1 MSLKPEQPDAMPAFI
16 CTTCGTQHADSNE
29 PPSGCRICQDDR
41 QYVGLGGQHWTTQD
55 ALAETHE
62 NHVEELEPGLW
73 SVETRPAFGIGQ
85 SAHLLRHAGGTIL
98 WDCVS
103 LIDQETADRIAEL
116 GGVDAIAVSHPHFY
130 SSIVDWSEAFGGV
143 PIYLHNDDARWVCR
157 PDPRITFW
165 AGDTY
170 PVGDGVDADPLRRA
184 LRRINAAALGG
195 RRGRPRRAAR
205 QRHSEGGLG
214 SRVGQRDAQLS
225 ESHSCWAVSAQSGG
239 SCAPAAPLRPHLRRL
254 DETRDS
260 RERARHRREIVCTVS
275 SGDCGVKSAQKQP
288 RPGGERH
295 PAGTAS
301 QGDGLGN

>member
-1 MSLKPEQPDAMPAFI
+1 MPAFI

-85 SAHLLRHAGGTIL
+85 RAHLLRHAGGTIL

-170 PVGDGVDADPLRRA
+170 PVGDGVTLIRCGGHFEGSTLLHWAAGADGRGVLLGSDTVKVGWDLASVSVMRSYPNLIPVGPSALGQVEAALEPLA
-184 LRRINAAALGG
+184 LR
-195 RRGRPRRAAR
+195 
-205 QRHSEGGLG
+205 S
-214 SRVGQRDAQLS
+214 
-225 ESHSCWAVSAQSGG
+225 
-239 SCAPAAPLRPHLRRL
+239 HLRRL
-254 DETRDS
+254 DGTRDP

-275 SGDCGVKSAQKQP
+275 SGDCEVKSAQKQP

>member
-1 MSLKPEQPDAMPAFI
+1 LIEDFIEAVRSGREPKCGGREGRRSVVLATAIYEASTRSGWTFPCSPDLMPCFI

-85 SAHLLRHAGGTIL
+85 RAHLLRHAGGTIL

-165 AGDTY
+165 AGRHV
-170 PVGDGVDADPLRRA
+170 PGRRGRHAGPLRRA
-184 LRRINAAALGG
+184 LRRIDAAALGR

-205 QRHSEGGLG
+205 QRHGEGGLG
-214 SRVGQRDAQLS
+214 SRVSQRDAQLP
-225 ESHSCWAVSAQSGG
+225 ESHSSGARRR
-239 SCAPAAPLRPHLRRL
+239 SVRWKPRSSRSLTTAFTAPG
-254 DETRDS
+254 RD
-260 RERARHRREIVCTVS
+260 T
-275 SGDCGVKSAQKQP
+275 
-288 RPGGERH
+288 
-295 PAGTAS
+295 
-301 QGDGLGN
+301 

>member
-1 MSLKPEQPDAMPAFI
+1 MPCFI
-16 CTTCGTQHADSNE
+16 CTTCGTQHADSSE

-85 SAHLLRHAGGTIL
+85 RAHLLHHAGGTIL

-157 PDPRITFW
+157 PDPRITSW

-170 PVGDGVDADPLRRA
+170 PAGEGVTLVRCGGHFEGSTLLHWAAGADGRGALLGSDTVKVGWDLASVSVMRSYPNLIPLGPSA
-184 LRRINAAALGG
+184 LNQVEGALEPLAYDRIYGAWTGHVIRDNARDIVAKSIS
-195 RRGRPRRAAR
+195 RYRAA
-205 QRHSEGGLG
+205 
-214 SRVGQRDAQLS
+214 
-225 ESHSCWAVSAQSGG
+225 
-239 SCAPAAPLRPHLRRL
+239 
-254 DETRDS
+254 
-260 RERARHRREIVCTVS
+260 IV
-275 SGDCGVKSAQKQP
+275 K
-288 RPGGERH
+288 
-295 PAGTAS
+295 
-301 QGDGLGN
+301 